1 MSIESAVMSLLS
13 FLILVV
19 YIGLFFV
26 FFLAWLESL
35 TLLYFFKE
43 PTLLSL
49 IFFYWFPDL
58 IFIISFLLS
67 TLDFIVLLFLVFYG
81 GDIRLYLDLSSFLI
95 YACNAIKFTLTT
107 ICVESPP
114 NFDKLYFFHLVQN
127 TIKFLE
133 TSSLT
138 HLLFRSMLFNTH
150 ISGFPSYLPTTDF

>member
-19 YIGLFFV
+19 YIV

-67 TLDFIVLLFLVFYG
+67 TLDFIVLLFLAFYG
-81 GDIRLYLDLSSFLI
+81 GDIWLYLDLSYFLI
-95 YACNAIKFTLTT
+95 YACNAINFTLST

-127 TIKFLE
+127 TIKFL
-133 TSSLT
+133 LR
-138 HLLFRSMLFNTH
+138 LLLWPTYYLEVCCLILPFLD
-150 ISGFPSYLPTTDF
+150 FPVIFQL